1 MEKINKGL
9 IQVEDWVNVVTFMIM
24 LFLTSINVFS
34 RFVLHASLA
43 FTDEFVTVLFV
54 LCSLAGSSVGQRN
67 HSHMGLDFVT
77 GFMPGKWQKALS
89 VVANILALC
98 FLMILFCYGVGMVK
112 QEFILKQVSTTMQ
125 YPQWIYGLTIP
136 VGAGIMILRYIYDTY
151 LKFIEFREEGQK
163 S

>member
-67 HSHMGLDFVT
+67 HSHLGLDFVT
-77 GFMPGKWQKALS
+77 GFMPRK
-89 VVANILALC
+89 
-98 FLMILFCYGVGMVK
+98 
-112 QEFILKQVSTTMQ
+112 
-125 YPQWIYGLTIP
+125 
-136 VGAGIMILRYIYDTY
+136 
-151 LKFIEFREEGQK
+151 
-163 S
+163 